1 MTWAEGK
8 QGTATPE
15 QEGGTIRDTEADQHA
30 EITVLRNEE
39 REVDGDCI
47 WQGPGGQGKEPE
59 DPPRRQ
65 VTQSQDVR
73 GRGALTQQPGQGS
86 KKCSQTPEPCVCVG
100 GG

>member
-47 WQGPGGQGKEPE
+47 WQGPGGQGKELRTLHDAKSPNHKTSE
-59 DPPRRQ
+59 
-65 VTQSQDVR
+65 
-73 GRGALTQQPGQGS
+73 GEGL
-86 KKCSQTPEPCVCVG
+86 
-100 GG
+100 

>member
-1 MTWAEGK
+1 M
-8 QGTATPE
+8 
-15 QEGGTIRDTEADQHA
+15 
-30 EITVLRNEE
+30 
-39 REVDGDCI
+39 DGDCI

-100 GG
+100 GGVGRPTESRVLSPAGCVSRFSQSSVPSVRVHLK